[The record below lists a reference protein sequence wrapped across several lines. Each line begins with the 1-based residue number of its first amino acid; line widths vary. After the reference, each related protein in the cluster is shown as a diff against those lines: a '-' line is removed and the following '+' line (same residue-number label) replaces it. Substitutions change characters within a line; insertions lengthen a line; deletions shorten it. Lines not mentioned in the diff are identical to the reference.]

1 MLTKSIELSEKDKRI
16 LLALETNARQSAAQI
31 AKTASVSKEVVNYRI
46 KKYLASNII
55 TKFFIIPNFEKMGF
69 TTYRIYLQFLATTP
83 QIEEEI
89 ISYVR
94 DFMPCQWI
102 GMCDGRWD
110 VIARIAARDILE
122 FNNFMGSF
130 REKYGKYIRQQEVTV
145 QLQHTWWPST
155 FGLTKEPLEKKPAHE
170 IPKLMKTVSCDE
182 KDLLIISELMDDAR
196 ISTVAI
202 AGKVGLSPDAVN
214 YRIKKLIRQGAITQI
229 KSYFNREKLGY
240 QHNQIFVRF
249 FQEPKGIEKFISF
262 LNNFPSCFFI
272 SSMVGAW
279 DMQFGI
285 DARNSTEFHELFG
298 KIKETF
304 PHVIRDYES
313 LIVYKEYAPNPFRL
327 LLKLKTQNR
336 KIL

>member
-1 MLTKSIELSEKDKRI
+1 
-16 LLALETNARQSAAQI
+16 
-31 AKTASVSKEVVNYRI
+31 
-46 KKYLASNII
+46 
-55 TKFFIIPNFEKMGF
+55 
-69 TTYRIYLQFLATTP
+69 
-83 QIEEEI
+83 
-89 ISYVR
+89 
-94 DFMPCQWI
+94 
-102 GMCDGRWD
+102 
-110 VIARIAARDILE
+110 
-122 FNNFMGSF
+122 
-130 REKYGKYIRQQEVTV
+130 
-145 QLQHTWWPST
+145 
-155 FGLTKEPLEKKPAHE
+155 
-170 IPKLMKTVSCDE
+170 
-182 KDLLIISELMDDAR
+182 
-196 ISTVAI
+196 
-202 AGKVGLSPDAVN
+202 VN